1 MTGTIT
7 YAAENGLARLQISQQ
22 HRLNAM
28 SLDMWRLLPDLIA
41 RAGADPTV
49 RAIVLAGSGTRA
61 FCAGADIS
69 RFAAERSGAAAA
81 AAYDGCV
88 ERAETALAESAKP
101 TIALLRG
108 ICYGGGVGLALA
120 CDLRLAD
127 DSATFRVPAA
137 KLGIGYA
144 PHGVARCVRR
154 LGFGATAEIFF
165 TARVFCASQAL
176 ALGLAT
182 RVFPVADFAAEADAY
197 LAAIAE
203 NAPLSLRAVKA
214 ALRELDKPEA
224 QRDFSHAKAA
234 VAACYD
240 SADYAEGQ
248 AAFAQKRP
256 PQFQGA

>member
-7 YAAENGLARLQISQQ
+7 YGSENGLARLQINQPD
-22 HRLNAM
+22 RLNAM
-28 SLDMWRLLPDLIA
+28 SLDMWRALPNLMA
-41 RAGADPTV
+41 RAGADPAV
-49 RAIVLAGSGTRA
+49 RAIVLAGTGPRA

-69 RFAAERSGAAAA
+69 RFATERSGAAAA
-81 AAYDGCV
+81 AYDGLV

-120 CDLRLAD
+120 CDLRVAD
-127 DSATFRVPAA
+127 DAATFCVPAA
-137 KLGIGYA
+137 RLGIGYA
-144 PHGVARCVRR
+144 PTGVARCARR

-165 TARVFCASQAL
+165 TARVFSASEAL

-182 RVFPVADFAAEADAY
+182 RVFPVESFAAEADAY

-203 NAPLSLRAVKA
+203 NAPLALRAVKA
-214 ALRELDKPEA
+214 ALLELDKLEA
-224 QRDFSHAKAA
+224 QRDFSNAQAC
-234 VAACYD
+234 VAACHD

-256 PQFQGA
+256 PQFRGA